1 VILRNPSLLALLA
14 AELVSRVGSQM
25 TFLAL
30 PWFVLV
36 TTHSPTRMGVVLAVE
51 LLPTALLGVPSGTV
65 VSRFGARL
73 TMLGSDLMRVPL
85 MASIPLLHAAG
96 LLTFPLLL
104 VLVAAFGCFNA
115 PYFASQ
121 RVILPE
127 LLGNDQQVISQAN
140 SVLEGATQTSSLLG
154 PPLAG
159 VLIALLGAANVL
171 YVDAATFAFS
181 FVTVLLFVPR
191 RERVDTPEES
201 GGLLAGMSFLLRDA
215 LMGPLAGVII
225 LLNAFGQ
232 MLGASLPVLAFVRYG
247 DAKVAGW
254 LFAAYGFGGLVG
266 TALAFQLVK
275 KVAPLTLASLAALGF
290 AVPLWVLVP
299 HVPLAPILV
308 ALAFT
313 ALCGPL
319 INAPMFGLITTR
331 TPEALLPKV
340 MTAIVTLAT
349 IAGPLGVVAAGVLL
363 EREGVSATFA
373 VVARG
378 VTAGCLAFVA
388 LLTRFRRRELQNAEV
403 VATP

>member
-1 VILRNPSLLALLA
+1 
-14 AELVSRVGSQM
+14 
-25 TFLAL
+25 
-30 PWFVLV
+30 
-36 TTHSPTRMGVVLAVE
+36 
-51 LLPTALLGVPSGTV
+51 
-65 VSRFGARL
+65 
-73 TMLGSDLMRVPL
+73 MLGSDLVRVPL

-96 LLTFPLLL
+96 MLTFPLLL

-127 LLGNDQQVISQAN
+127 LLGSSQQVIAQAN

-191 RERVDTPEES
+191 RERVETPEES
-201 GGLLAGMSFLLRDA
+201 GGVLAGMSFLLRDA
-215 LMGPLAGVII
+215 LMGPLAGVIV

-254 LFAAYGFGGLVG
+254 LFAAYGFGGVVG

-275 KVAPLTLASLAALGF
+275 KVAPLTLASVAALGF

-313 ALCGPL
+313 ALCGRSS
-319 INAPMFGLITTR
+319 TR
-331 TPEALLPKV
+331 
-340 MTAIVTLAT
+340 
-349 IAGPLGVVAAGVLL
+349 
-363 EREGVSATFA
+363 RCSA
-373 VVARG
+373 
-378 VTAGCLAFVA
+378 
-388 LLTRFRRRELQNAEV
+388 
-403 VATP
+403 